1 MKNSL
6 INKIESVDWEFLK
19 DDTRYDTHD
28 FHRYSSKFIPQIARN
43 LIEIFSNPSE
53 TVLDVFLGS
62 GTTCVEAELLGRKSM
77 GIDLNPVAYLIAK
90 VKTTPINDSVLDTDV
105 KTILD
110 KIRSKITTF
119 REEESPN
126 LKLFDSAHE
135 AIIITQPTFPN
146 IEKWFQPQVLKE
158 LSIIKDSIN
167 GIEKEDIKL
176 FFICAFSAILRSVSN
191 AHSGYGNL
199 MINKQKRIVK
209 DTFENFERQILLMIE
224 GMKSF
229 NKQVKKVSTQIYCS
243 DSRNLPFINSNSI
256 GLIVTHPPYISAVPY
271 AEYQKLSLN
280 WLKEC
285 FTSVFDNKCT
295 DYLDPRIL
303 DKEIIGG
310 QRSKTNVIERFR
322 NSMEI
327 VFKEMYR
334 VLNNGKYCCVVIGH
348 PTVRGKIIELSDEF
362 IHMATK
368 IGFDHFYTITRGSH
382 RTTMGKMK
390 KEYILIFQKHLR
402 V

>member
-1 MKNSL
+1 MNNSL
-6 INKIESVDWEFLK
+6 IDKIESIDWEFLK
-19 DDTRYDTHD
+19 DNTRYGTHD

-43 LIEIFSNPSE
+43 LIEIFSKHSE

-62 GTTCVEAELLGRKSM
+62 GTTCVEAELLGRKSI
-77 GIDLNPVAYLIAK
+77 GVDLNPVAYLIAK
-90 VKTTPINDSVLDTDV
+90 VKTTPIKD
-105 KTILD
+105 KILD
-110 KIRSKITTF
+110 SEVRNQLTVIKNKINAL
-119 REEESPN
+119 REKESPN
-126 LKLFDSAHE
+126 LLLYNTTNKQVKLN
-135 AIIITQPTFPN
+135 QPIFPN
-146 IEKWFQPQVLKE
+146 IERWFQPQVLKE

-167 GIEKEDIKL
+167 GISANEVKL
-176 FFICAFSAILRSVSN
+176 FFVCAFSAILRTVSN

-209 DTFENFERQILLMIE
+209 DTFENFERQVLLMIE

-229 NKQVKKVSTQIYCS
+229 NKQVKKITSRIYRS
-243 DSRNLPFINSNSI
+243 DSRHLSFIDTNSI
-256 GLIVTHPPYISAVPY
+256 NLIVTHPPYISAVPY

-285 FTSVFDNKCT
+285 FTDVFDNKSAE
-295 DYLDPRIL
+295 YLNPSIL

-310 QRSKTNVIERFR
+310 QRNKTNVVDRFMD
-322 NSMEI
+322 SMEL

-334 VLNNGKYCCVVIGH
+334 VLKRKSYCCVVIGH

-362 IHMATK
+362 VHMAKK
-368 IGFDHFYTITRGSH
+368 IGFNHFYTINRGNH

-390 KEYILIFQKHLR
+390 KEYILILKKP
-402 V
+402 

>member
-6 INKIESVDWEFLK
+6 IDKIESVDWEFLK
-19 DDTRYDTHD
+19 DDTRYGTHD

-43 LIEIFSNPSE
+43 LIEIFSNPNE

-62 GTTCVEAELLGRKSM
+62 GTTCVEAELLDRKSI
-77 GIDLNPVAYLIAK
+77 GIDLNPLAYLITK
-90 VKTTPINDSVLDTDV
+90 VKITPIKDDVLDADI
-105 KTILD
+105 KILLD

-119 REEESPN
+119 REKEDPN
-126 LKLFDSAHE
+126 LKLFTSTYSEVAFN
-135 AIIITQPTFPN
+135 QPAFPN
-146 IEKWFQPQVLKE
+146 IERWFQPQVLKE

-167 GIEKEDIKL
+167 KIENDEIKR
-176 FFICAFSAILRSVSN
+176 FFVCAFSAILRNVSN

-199 MINKQKRIVK
+199 MINKQKRVVK
-209 DTFENFERQILLMIE
+209 DTFESFERQILLMIE

-229 NKQVKKVSTQIYCS
+229 NKQVKKVSPQIYCS
-243 DSRNLPFINSNSI
+243 DSRQLSFIDSNSI
-256 GLIVTHPPYISAVPY
+256 DSIVTHPPYISAVPY

-285 FTSVFDNKCT
+285 FIDVFDNKCT
-295 DYLDPRIL
+295 EYLNPRIL

-310 QRSKTNVIERFR
+310 QRSKTNVIDRFMD
-322 NSMEI
+322 SMEL

-334 VLNNGKYCCVVIGH
+334 VLKKERYCCVVIGH

-362 IHMATK
+362 VHMAEK
-368 IGFDHFYTITRGSH
+368 IGFNHFYTITRGNH

-390 KEYILIFQKHLR
+390 KEYILILKKS
-402 V
+402 